1 MQTLAAL
8 AYAFWESLPY
18 FLSLAIV
25 WLLAV
30 ICDEARSRYE
40 ARKGRG

>member
-1 MQTLAAL
+1 MAYLAAFL
-8 AYAFWESLPY
+8 ASLPW
-18 FLSLAIV
+18 FLALAIV